1 MKKEGESL
9 ISVNLLSNGKGISTV
24 MRRRDMLEDFLIFKR
39 ELKMFQKR
47 GVLTRKR
54 QKKKNSWGLR
64 LSKNLCKLAEE
75 FPIV

>member
-39 ELKMFQKR
+39 GLKMFQKR

-54 QKKKNSWGLR
+54 QKKK
-64 LSKNLCKLAEE
+64 
-75 FPIV
+75 IVGGCDSQRIYAN